1 MKNTKRLVAAVL
13 MLAMALSLCACGG
26 SEPAE
31 TEAPVVAEAPV
42 IATEA
47 PEVETEAP
55 AEEEGG
61 YRVTVL
67 DESGAPIVGAM
78 VQLCKD
84 ACVPGVTDAEG
95 TATFNLPED
104 TYKVSFLMLPA
115 GFTYVDETQEFYFED
130 GSMEMTITLKA
141 AE

>member
-1 MKNTKRLVAAVL
+1 MKNVKSLLAVVL
-13 MLAMALSLCACGG
+13 MLTMALSLCACGG
-26 SEPAE
+26 SEAPAE
-31 TEAPVVAEAPV
+31 TEAPAVTEAPV
-42 IATEA
+42 VTEA
-47 PEVETEAP
+47 PETEAP

-61 YRVTVL
+61 YTVTVL
-67 DESGAPIVGAM
+67 DESGAPIAGAM

-95 TATFNLPED
+95 VAKFNLPED
-104 TYKVSFLMLPA
+104 TYKVSFLALPA
-115 GFTYVDETQEFYFED
+115 GFTYVDEAQEFYFED

>member
-1 MKNTKRLVAAVL
+1 MKNMKCLLAALLVL
-13 MLAMALSLCACGG
+13 TMAMGLCACG
-26 SEPAE
+26 SKEAPAE
-31 TEAPVVAEAPV
+31 TQAAPAVTEAPVV
-42 IATEA
+42 TEA
-47 PEVETEAP
+47 APETEAP

-61 YRVTVL
+61 YSVTVL
-67 DESGAPIVGAM
+67 DENGAPIVGAM

-95 TATFNLPED
+95 TAKFNLPED
-104 TYKVSFLMLPA
+104 TYKVSFLALPA
-115 GFTYVDETQEFYFED
+115 GYTYVDDVQEFYFEN